1 MRWLDGITDSMDVS
15 LSKLGE
21 LVMDRE
27 AWRAAVHGVQRVRH
41 DLATGQQQQ
50 QSGINSSTHSSPA
63 SNLYLTPRQPPDKTQ
78 RRAVEHMERPPPHP
92 CLCPTVCFCARHLHT
107 SDLAWFSTQ
116 ICTAVLRPLFTDE
129 ESSLRRLRILPPHP
143 APAWEKELRLQGPE
157 SSRLSPHRGPHVLQS
172 KPNLLLFPEQ
182 ALSFQLL
189 CLHTVLS
196 GAF

>member
-1 MRWLDGITDSMDVS
+1 
-15 LSKLGE
+15 
-21 LVMDRE
+21 MDRE
-27 AWRAAVHGVQRVRH
+27 AWSATVHGVQRVRH
-41 DLATGQQQQ
+41 DLVTGQQQQ

-92 CLCPTVCFCARHLHT
+92 CLCPTVCFCAKHLHT

-157 SSRLSPHRGPHVLQS
+157 SSPLSPHREVPTCS
-172 KPNLLLFPEQ
+172 SPNRTCCSFLNRLY
-182 ALSFQLL
+182 LSSFFAYTPFSPV
-189 CLHTVLS
+189 H
-196 GAF
+196 FENYE